1 MKRWVEELEH
11 ARFGAGRYSQSYQDQ
26 LLDLIFANV
35 ATVNRP
41 PYCVE
46 FGFNSTSLTEG
57 SGANVA
63 KLVLEHG
70 WQGLLLDG
78 EHDNPAI
85 GLHRHFLLPSNI
97 AEVFRRY
104 GVPQQP
110 EYVSI
115 DVDSIDLWLFEAL
128 LPAYPALV
136 FSVEYNANYPLDAA
150 ITFPNDAQQHWQRD
164 RGYGASLKALTL
176 LAQRLRAAVGGAGG
190 GRVLH
195 PQRADRRR
203 LRPDLLPVRQVARP
217 HRDPLPS
224 AAARPEPAAAVP
236 RLRDLPAHRRRPGA
250 QPRQRLSG
258 VPRISARPEPAGQG
272 VAQGA
277 ALRRADQEALLMD
290 RRGAGA

>member
-11 ARFGAGRYSQSYQDQ
+11 ARFDAGRYSQSYQDQ

-176 LAQRLRAAVGGAGG
+176 LAQRHGYALLWVVPGVDAFFIRNELIDDGS
-190 GRVLH
+190 GRICFPFDKWRDCTGIPCH
-195 PQRADRRR
+195 PP
-203 LRPDLLPVRQVARP
+203 L
-217 HRDPLPS
+217 RDPSRLQLFLDYETYLHTGGDLERSRAS
-224 AAARPEPAAAVP
+224 AYPVCREYLLDPNLLAKASRKARRFAARI
-236 RLRDLPAHRRRPGA
+236 RKRF
-250 QPRQRLSG
+250 
-258 VPRISARPEPAGQG
+258 
-272 VAQGA
+272 
-277 ALRRADQEALLMD
+277 
-290 RRGAGA
+290 